1 MDYSFTQG
9 TTHLTKKQTS
19 FLGNHKFTNE
29 MPIWYWETTRL
40 IKKNTSIIWWSYQFS
55 QETTQIS
62 KKNKTHLTKKQT
74 SYLENH
80 LFN

>member
-40 IKKNTSIIWWSYQFS
+40 IKKKTLQLSDEATNLV
-55 QETTQIS
+55 
-62 KKNKTHLTKKQT
+62 KKRPKYLKKTKRI
-74 SYLENH
+74 
-80 LFN
+80 